1 MRKPSLRSLLFPAA
15 LVAAGILYYAVDP
28 RSKFWLIQCPFHRLT
43 GYACPSCG
51 AQRGL
56 HALFNGHLAEAVGYN
71 PFLAVLLPY
80 ALFLVVA
87 ARIPALQP
95 LYRWLTNRWALGLY
109 FLLALVWW
117 WLRNV
122 YGW

>member
-1 MRKPSLRSLLFPAA
+1 MRKPSLRFLLFPAA
-15 LVAAGILYYAVDP
+15 LVAAGILYYVVDP

-56 HALFNGHLAEAVGYN
+56 HALLNGRFVEAVGHN
-71 PFLAVLLPY
+71 LFLAVALPY
-80 ALFLVVA
+80 WLFLLLA
-87 ARIPALQP
+87 ARVHRLRP
-95 LYRWLTNRWALGLY
+95 LHQRLTSRS
-109 FLLALVWW
+109 ALVLYGLLTLAWW
-117 WLRNV
+117 MVRNF